1 MIYPDSYEHKIGFD
15 AVRSEIEN
23 LCSSAPGKRAAARLL
38 TFSSD
43 YSIVE
48 RRLRETSE
56 MLGLITGAED
66 FSLGS
71 IADVSVILARAKA
84 EGTFLAPDE
93 LLQINTSLS
102 TANSLADFFGQRR
115 DENGRSRFPLLDVH
129 ALRLGYFPQ
138 VTALINRTIDRF
150 GEVKD
155 SASPELGQIR
165 RQISS
170 TQASL
175 SAVMRRVMS
184 RAIEGGYL
192 EADAAP
198 TVRDGRLVLP
208 VSPMNKRKISG
219 IVHDESASGKT
230 FFIEPAE
237 LVEANNRIRELQIEE
252 KREIARILKEV
263 TDLIRP
269 EAELIVATV
278 EILGIFDF
286 IRAKALYANEIGGQ
300 MPHLEQN
307 AEIDWFHAVHPVLLL
322 SLRKQGKE
330 IVPLDIRLTASDRIL
345 VISGPNAGGKSVCLK
360 TVGIV
365 QYMTQV
371 GLLPPV
377 YENSHIGIFD
387 NIFIDIGDD
396 QSIEDDLSTYS
407 SHLRNMKF
415 FLARGNASTLLLI
428 DEFGGGTEPLIG
440 GAIAQAIL
448 KDFNEKGM
456 WGVITTH
463 YQNLKNFADDTP
475 GLINGSMLYDR
486 HLMQPLF
493 KLSIGNPGSS
503 FAIEIARKT
512 GLPASIIA
520 DAEEIAGSDYVKLDR
535 YLLDIARDRRYWE
548 NKRESIKQKEKRID
562 SVLAQYEE
570 DAESLRAK
578 RKEIIKE
585 AQGEAKRIIEE
596 SNASVERTIREIR
609 NAQADKEK
617 TKALR
622 QKLADEK
629 AALLQENLAADHPL
643 LNKKHKQK
651 RRRQEPLA
659 AKPVQ
664 EERPLQVGDNVKLE
678 GQSTVGTIMEI
689 NGKNAVVSFGVMKTT
704 VKTDRLRRTL
714 SKPQTS
720 ASQVSSYISTQTS
733 ASSRDRQLNFNREID
748 VRGMRVDEALQA
760 VTYFIDDAIQF
771 SAGEVRILH
780 GTGTGALRQ
789 SIRQYLNAVPGV
801 ASYRDEHVQFGGAGI
816 TVVTLE

>member
-1 MIYPDSYEHKIGFD
+1 MIYPESYEHKIGFD
-15 AVRSEIEN
+15 AVRSEIER
-23 LCSSAPGKRAAARLL
+23 LCSSAPGRRTALTEL
-38 TFSSD
+38 TFSSEFSLVD
-43 YSIVE
+43 
-48 RRLRETSE
+48 RRLRETDE
-56 MLGLITGAED
+56 MLRLTTGAED
-66 FSLGS
+66 FSLGP
-71 IADVSVILARAKA
+71 IADVGTILARTKA

-93 LLQINTSLS
+93 LLQINTSLT

-115 DENGRSRFPLLDVH
+115 DEEGKSRFPLLDIH
-129 ALRLGYFPQ
+129 ALQLGYFPQ

-155 SASPELGQIR
+155 SASAELGQIR

-175 SAVMRRVMS
+175 SSVMRRVMS

-208 VSPMNKRKISG
+208 VSPMNKRKING

-269 EAELIVATV
+269 DADLIIATIEV
-278 EILGIFDF
+278 LGIFDF
-286 IRAKALYANEIGGQ
+286 IRAKALYAAATGGQ
-300 MPHLEQN
+300 LPHIEKE
-307 AEIDWFHAVHPVLLL
+307 AEIDWYHAVHPVLLL
-322 SLRKQGKE
+322 SLQKQGKE
-330 IVPLDIRLTASDRIL
+330 IVPLDIRLSSANRLL

-377 YENSHIGIFD
+377 YENSHLGIFD

-448 KDFNEKGM
+448 KNFNEKGM

-548 NKRESIKQKEKRID
+548 NKREQIKQKEKRID

-570 DAESLRAK
+570 DAESLRSK

-596 SNASVERTIREIR
+596 SNASIERTIREIR
-609 NAQADKEK
+609 TAQAEKEK

-622 QKLADEK
+622 QKLALDKE
-629 AALLQENLAADHPL
+629 ALLKEELASDHPL

-651 RRRQEPLA
+651 RRRQEPKPA
-659 AKPVQ
+659 AEPQ
-664 EERPLQVGDNVKLE
+664 QERPLQVGDYVKLE

-689 NGKNAVVSFGVMKTT
+689 NGKNATVSFGMMKTN
-704 VKTDRLRRTL
+704 VKLDRLRHTI
-714 SKPQTS
+714 SKPQS
-720 ASQVSSYISTQTS
+720 GAKAASYISTQTVS
-733 ASSRDRQLNFNREID
+733 ESRDRQLNFSREID
-748 VRGMRVDEALQA
+748 LRGMRVDEALQA

-771 SAGEVRILH
+771 SAGEVRLLH

-789 SIRQYLNAVPGV
+789 SIRQYLDTIPGV

>member
-1 MIYPDSYEHKIGFD
+1 MIYPQSYEHKIGFD
-15 AVRSEIEN
+15 AVRSEIN
-23 LCSSAPGKRAAARLL
+23 KLCSSAPGRRYALQDL
-38 TFSSD
+38 IFSSD
-43 YSIVE
+43 FSTVD
-48 RRLRETSE
+48 RRLRETDE
-56 MLGLITGAED
+56 MLRLITGAEE

-71 IADVSVILARAKA
+71 IADLESILARTKA
-84 EGTFLAPDE
+84 QGAFLSPDE

-102 TANSLADFFGQRR
+102 TANSLSEFFRSRR
-115 DENGRSRFPLLDVH
+115 DDEGKSRFPLLDIH
-129 ALRLGYFPQ
+129 ALQLGYFPE

-155 SASPELGQIR
+155 SASAELAAIR

-175 SAVMRRVMS
+175 SSVMRRVMT
-184 RAIEGGYL
+184 RAIEGGFL
-192 EADAAP
+192 EPDASP

-208 VSPMNKRKISG
+208 VSPMNKRKING

-252 KREIARILKEV
+252 KREIARILTEV

-278 EILGIFDF
+278 DTLGVFDF
-286 IRAKALYANEIGGQ
+286 IRAKALYAI
-300 MPHLEQN
+300 
-307 AEIDWFHAVHPVLLL
+307 EIDARLPHIESSSEVDWYHAVHPVLLL

-330 IVPLDIRLTASDRIL
+330 IVPLDIRLTNESRLLI
-345 VISGPNAGGKSVCLK
+345 ISGPNAGGKSVCLK

-415 FLARGNASTLLLI
+415 FLSRGDASTLILI

-448 KDFNEKGM
+448 KDFNEKKM

-520 DAEEIAGSDYVKLDR
+520 DAEEIAGSDYVKLDK

-562 SVLAQYEE
+562 SVLTQYEA
-570 DAESLRAK
+570 DAETLRAK
-578 RKEIIKE
+578 RKEIIRE
-585 AQGEAKRIIEE
+585 AQADAQRIIEQ

-609 NAQADKEK
+609 NAQAETEK
-617 TKALR
+617 TKAARL
-622 QKLADEK
+622 KLAQEK
-629 AALLQENLAADHPL
+629 AALMNEELAKDHPL
-643 LNKKHKQK
+643 LNKKHKNK
-651 RRRQEPLA
+651 KPKPEHKPAAPAEVSKPLA
-659 AKPVQ
+659 A
-664 EERPLQVGDNVKLE
+664 GDFVKLE
-678 GQSTVGTIMEI
+678 GQSTVGTIIEI
-689 NGKNAVVSFGVMKTT
+689 NGKNAVVSFGMLKTN
-704 VKTDRLRRTL
+704 VKLDRLRPTL
-714 SKPQTS
+714 SRPQS
-720 ASQVSSYISTQTS
+720 GAKAASFISTQT
-733 ASSRDRQLNFNREID
+733 ASQSRDRQLSFSREID

-771 SAGEVRILH
+771 NAGEVRILH

-789 SIRQYLNAVPGV
+789 SIRQYLDNIPGV
-801 ASYRDEHVQFGGAGI
+801 EAYRDEHVQFGGAGI
-816 TVVTLE
+816 TVVTLS

>member
-1 MIYPDSYEHKIGFD
+1 MIYPESYEHKIGFD
-15 AVRSEIEN
+15 VVRTEIEH
-23 LCSSAPGKRAAARLL
+23 LCSSAPGRRIAGDQL
-38 TFSSD
+38 TFSSEHH
-43 YSIVE
+43 IVE
-48 RRLRETSE
+48 RRLRETAE
-56 MLGLITGAED
+56 MLSLITGAD
-66 FSLGS
+66 GFSLGS
-71 IADVSVILARAKA
+71 IADVSTILARTKA
-84 EGTFLAPDE
+84 MGTFLAPDE
-93 LLQINTSLS
+93 LLQINTSLT
-102 TANSLADFFGQRR
+102 TANSLADFFGQHR
-115 DENGRSRFPLLDVH
+115 DEDGRSRYPLLDVH
-129 ALRLGYFPQ
+129 ALQLGYFPH
-138 VTALINRTIDRF
+138 VTAIINRTIDRF
-150 GEVKD
+150 GEIKD

-192 EADAAP
+192 EADATP

-208 VSPMNKRKISG
+208 VSPMNKRKING

-269 EAELIVATV
+269 DSELIVATV

-286 IRAKALYANEIGGQ
+286 IRAKALYAKEIDAQ
-300 MPHLEQN
+300 MPHLEPV
-307 AEIDWFHAVHPVLLL
+307 AEIDWYHAVHPVLLL

-330 IVPLDIRLTASDRIL
+330 IVPLDIRLTKRDRIL
-345 VISGPNAGGKSVCLK
+345 MISGPNAGGKSVCLK

-407 SHLRNMKF
+407 SHLKNMKF

-448 KDFNEKGM
+448 KNFNEKGI

-463 YQNLKNFADDTP
+463 YQNLKNFADDTH

-585 AQGEAKRIIEE
+585 AQSEAKRIIED

-609 NAQADKEK
+609 NAQAEKEK

-629 AALLQENLAADHPL
+629 AALLEEKLASDHPL

-651 RRRQEPLA
+651 RRRQEPVA
-659 AKPVQ
+659 VKPVQ

-689 NGKNAVVSFGVMKTT
+689 NGKNAMVSFGIMKTT
-704 VKTDRLRRTL
+704 VKIDRLRRTL

-720 ASQVSSYISTQTS
+720 APKAASYISTETA

-789 SIRQYLNAVPGV
+789 SIRQYLNTVSGV

>member
-1 MIYPDSYEHKIGFD
+1 
-15 AVRSEIEN
+15 
-23 LCSSAPGKRAAARLL
+23 
-38 TFSSD
+38 
-43 YSIVE
+43 IVE
-48 RRLRETSE
+48 RRLRETAE
-56 MLGLITGAED
+56 MLSLITGAEG

-71 IADVSVILARAKA
+71 IADVSTILARTKA
-84 EGTFLAPDE
+84 MGTFLAPDE
-93 LLQINTSLS
+93 LLQINTSLT

-115 DENGRSRFPLLDVH
+115 DEDGRSRYPLLDVH
-129 ALRLGYFPQ
+129 AIQLGYFPH
-138 VTALINRTIDRF
+138 VTAIINRTIDRF
-150 GEVKD
+150 GEIKD

-192 EADAAP
+192 EADATP

-208 VSPMNKRKISG
+208 VSPMNKRKING

-269 EAELIVATV
+269 DSELIVATV

-286 IRAKALYANEIGGQ
+286 IRAKALYAKEIEAQ
-300 MPHLEQN
+300 MPHLEPV
-307 AEIDWFHAVHPVLLL
+307 AEIDWYHAVHPVLLL

-330 IVPLDIRLTASDRIL
+330 IVPLDIRLTKRDRIL
-345 VISGPNAGGKSVCLK
+345 MISGPNAGGKSVCLK

-448 KDFNEKGM
+448 KNFNEKGM

-475 GLINGSMLYDR
+475 GLTNGSMLYD
-486 HLMQPLF
+486 
-493 KLSIGNPGSS
+493 
-503 FAIEIARKT
+503 
-512 GLPASIIA
+512 
-520 DAEEIAGSDYVKLDR
+520 
-535 YLLDIARDRRYWE
+535 
-548 NKRESIKQKEKRID
+548 
-562 SVLAQYEE
+562 
-570 DAESLRAK
+570 
-578 RKEIIKE
+578 
-585 AQGEAKRIIEE
+585 
-596 SNASVERTIREIR
+596 
-609 NAQADKEK
+609 
-617 TKALR
+617 
-622 QKLADEK
+622 
-629 AALLQENLAADHPL
+629 
-643 LNKKHKQK
+643 
-651 RRRQEPLA
+651 
-659 AKPVQ
+659 
-664 EERPLQVGDNVKLE
+664 
-678 GQSTVGTIMEI
+678 
-689 NGKNAVVSFGVMKTT
+689 
-704 VKTDRLRRTL
+704 
-714 SKPQTS
+714 
-720 ASQVSSYISTQTS
+720 
-733 ASSRDRQLNFNREID
+733 
-748 VRGMRVDEALQA
+748 
-760 VTYFIDDAIQF
+760 
-771 SAGEVRILH
+771 
-780 GTGTGALRQ
+780 
-789 SIRQYLNAVPGV
+789 
-801 ASYRDEHVQFGGAGI
+801 
-816 TVVTLE
+816 